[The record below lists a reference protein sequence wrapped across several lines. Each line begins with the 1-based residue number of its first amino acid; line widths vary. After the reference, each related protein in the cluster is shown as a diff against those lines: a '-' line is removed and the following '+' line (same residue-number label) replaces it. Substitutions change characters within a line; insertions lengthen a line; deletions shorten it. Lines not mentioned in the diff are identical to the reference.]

1 MKRGEKVRNNVIG
14 IRVTDEMLKRLNNIA
29 KDMELTVS
37 DIIRLALNDYLKKER

>member
-1 MKRGEKVRNNVIG
+1 MRNNVIG
-14 IRVTDEMLKRLNNIA
+14 IRVTDETLKRLNNIA

>member
-1 MKRGEKVRNNVIG
+1 MRNNVIG

-29 KDMELTVS
+29 KDMGLTVS

>member
-1 MKRGEKVRNNVIG
+1 MKGGEKVRNNVIG

>member
-1 MKRGEKVRNNVIG
+1 MRNNVIG
-14 IRVTDEMLKRLNNIA
+14 IRVTDEMLKRLNNVA

>member
-1 MKRGEKVRNNVIG
+1 MRNNVIG
-14 IRVTDEMLKRLNNIA
+14 IRVTDEMLKSLNNIA